1 MIAKMRPDGFAG
13 VRPRRPVLSFSLA
26 TGSVPQRRGDRA
38 MTDRCHLIATGL
50 VLLLLAGCAS
60 DNINASSAFD
70 PLHPFPSQATY
81 AWDAAANRLPNDP
94 RFEQLDLH
102 TLITEA
108 ANEEFSL
115 RGYRQAAAGSPTF
128 RLSYQLAV
136 HTWIGSN
143 NSRSVGSLA
152 LTLNEAESGR
162 RVWMGFAR
170 AEVNV
175 GLTDAERKERLRT
188 VVARILE
195 KFPPNQR
202 GD

>member
-1 MIAKMRPDGFAG
+1 
-13 VRPRRPVLSFSLA
+13 
-26 TGSVPQRRGDRA
+26 
-38 MTDRCHLIATGL
+38 MTDRCHLIAAGL

-70 PLHPFPSQATY
+70 PLHPFPSQASYT
-81 AWDAAANRLPNDP
+81 WDATANRLPDNA
-94 RFEQLDLH
+94 RLEQLDLH

-115 RGYRQAAAGSPTF
+115 RGYRQAAARSPTF
-128 RLSYQLAV
+128 RLSSQLAV
-136 HTWIGSN
+136 YTWIGAG
-143 NSRSVGSLA
+143 NSTSIASLA
-152 LTLNEAESGR
+152 LTINEAGSGR

-170 AEVNV
+170 AEVHV

>member
-1 MIAKMRPDGFAG
+1 
-13 VRPRRPVLSFSLA
+13 
-26 TGSVPQRRGDRA
+26 
-38 MTDRCHLIATGL
+38 MTDRFHLIAAGL

-70 PLHPFPSQATY
+70 PLHPFPSQASYT
-81 AWDAAANRLPNDP
+81 WDATANRLPDNP
-94 RFEQLDLH
+94 RLEQLDLH

-108 ANEEFSL
+108 ANEEFSN
-115 RGYRQAAAGSPTF
+115 RGYRQAAGGSPNF

-136 HTWIGSN
+136 YTWIGAD
-143 NSRSVGSLA
+143 NSMSVGSLA
-152 LTLNEAESGR
+152 LTLNDAGSGR

-170 AEVNV
+170 AEVNI
-175 GLTDAERKERLRT
+175 GLTHAERKERLRT

-202 GD
+202 GG

>member
-1 MIAKMRPDGFAG
+1 
-13 VRPRRPVLSFSLA
+13 
-26 TGSVPQRRGDRA
+26 
-38 MTDRCHLIATGL
+38 MTDRCHLIATSL

-60 DNINASSAFD
+60 DNIDASTAFD
-70 PLHPFPSQATY
+70 PLAPFPAQATY
-81 AWDAAANRLPNDP
+81 TWDATANRLPSDP
-94 RFEQLDLH
+94 RLEPLDLH
-102 TLITEA
+102 TRITEA
-108 ANEEFSL
+108 ANGEFAL
-115 RGYRQAAAGSPTF
+115 RGYRQAAGGSPDY
-128 RLSYQLAV
+128 RLSYQLSV

-143 NSRSVGSLA
+143 NSRSLGSLA

-170 AEVNV
+170 AEVYV
-175 GLTDAERKERLRT
+175 GLTDVESDERLRT